1 MLTMAEMSKKIRVYD
16 EKILSE
22 INPETIKLWNK
33 YKIDMSLRELS
44 EKTIAGYRN
53 DLEHWWIYIYKK
65 QGNQSV
71 TELTEDDITE
81 FLYFCKTQGNN
92 SRRMKRRMASISA
105 FYKYLRKKKLIA
117 ENPTEF
123 LDRPKKDTDVI
134 TQTFLTLEQ
143 VQQMRETLQSLVD
156 NAETNNRK
164 HRALQYQCYALFSL
178 STMARVNAVCN
189 TRWEQI
195 DFNERT
201 VNDVLE
207 KEGYIVTLYFSEEVK
222 GLLENLMA
230 YRKEN
235 NINDNGYVFVSFVDG
250 KYDKTTNSTLS
261 EWAHTIGS
269 MFGVPTLHCHDFRHS
284 GSSLL
289 KAQGMSLEDVSEL
302 LNHSGT
308 DVTRKFYIRADKKKI
323 RQNKDKF
330 GF

>member
-1 MLTMAEMSKKIRVYD
+1 MAEMSKKIRVYD

-53 DLEHWWIYIYKK
+53 DLEHWWIYIYKN

-143 VQQMRETLQSLVD
+143 VQQMREALQSLVN

-222 GLLENLMA
+222 GLLENLMV

-235 NINDNGYVFVSFVDG
+235 NIDDNGYVFVSFVDG
-250 KYDKTTNSTLS
+250 KYDKTTNSTLT
-261 EWAHTIGS
+261 EWCHTIGE
-269 MFGVPTLHCHDFRHS
+269 MFGVSTLHPHDYRHS
-284 GSSLL
+284 GATLY
-289 KAQGMSLEDVSEL
+289 KNAGMSLEDVSAL
-302 LNHSGT
+302 LNHTGT
-308 DVTRKFYIRADKKKI
+308 DVTRKFYIRVDKKKI
-323 RQNKDKF
+323 SQNKDRF
-330 GF
+330 DF

>member
-1 MLTMAEMSKKIRVYD
+1 MAEMSKKIRVYD

-22 INPETIKLWNK
+22 INPETMKLWNK

-53 DLEHWWIYIYKK
+53 DLEHWWIYIYKN

-222 GLLENLMA
+222 ALLENLMA

-235 NINDNGYVFVSFVDG
+235 NIDDNGYVFVSFVDG

>member
-1 MLTMAEMSKKIRVYD
+1 MAEMSKKIRVYD

-53 DLEHWWIYIYKK
+53 DLEHWWIYIYKN

-81 FLYFCKTQGNN
+81 FLYSCKTQGNN

-134 TQTFLTLEQ
+134 IQTFLTLEQ

-222 GLLENLMA
+222 ALLENLMA

-235 NINDNGYVFVSFVDG
+235 NIDDNGYVFVSFVDG

>member
-1 MLTMAEMSKKIRVYD
+1 MAEMSKKIRVYD

-22 INPETIKLWNK
+22 INPETMKLWNK

-44 EKTIAGYRN
+44 EKTIAGYKN
-53 DLEHWWIYIYKK
+53 DLEHWWIYIYKN

-71 TELTEDDITE
+71 AELTEDDITE

-92 SRRMKRRMASISA
+92 SRRMRRRMASISA
-105 FYKYLRKKKLIA
+105 FYKYLRKKKLIS

-123 LDRPKKDTDVI
+123 LDRPKKDMDVV

-143 VQQMRETLQSLVD
+143 VQQMRDVLQSFV
-156 NAETNNRK
+156 NTAETDSKK

-189 TRWEQI
+189 IRWEQI

-222 GLLENLMA
+222 GLLENLMN

-235 NINDNGYVFVSFVDG
+235 NIDDDGYVFISYADG
-250 KYDKTTNSTLS
+250 KYSKTTNSTLAKWS
-261 EWAHTIGS
+261 HAIGE
-269 MFGVPTLHCHDFRHS
+269 MFGVPTLHPHDFRHS

-308 DVTRKFYIRADKKKI
+308 DVTRKFYIRVDKNKI

-330 GF
+330 IF